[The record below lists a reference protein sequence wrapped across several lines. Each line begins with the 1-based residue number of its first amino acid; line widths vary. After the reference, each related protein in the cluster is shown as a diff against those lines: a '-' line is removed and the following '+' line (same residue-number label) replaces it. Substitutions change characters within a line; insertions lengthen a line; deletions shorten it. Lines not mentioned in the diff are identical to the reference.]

1 MSARIALVYVE
12 AGFGPKVMAR
22 RLEASLAKAG
32 HASCVISLRQLIPPW
47 LHALLLDQYRN
58 ECLQQSDSLSR
69 WHLQP
74 WRFAWL
80 YRALGL
86 LHRPTPAARH
96 SLSRVRVA
104 MATSYLAAF
113 FLIDLRRRLGLQ
125 FKVVGLLGDYCTS
138 AGWRLPVDA
147 LVTPRLVSN
156 ATLDW
161 LQARNIALLPLGIP
175 LDEHEYH
182 PPPEAGH
189 LLVTGG
195 GWGLGGAYDC
205 LEHALQHCA
214 VRRVIALCGDNPSL
228 LEHLG
233 QRHACSIKAGRLL
246 LLPSQPNLGPLY
258 ARSWAVLSKPG
269 GLTLSEAAQH
279 GCPLLLA
286 KPITEHERR
295 NAVHFLAHGAALD
308 ATSPQKLAEALSS
321 LAHKRTQLSDS
332 ARSLIEADA
341 TRTITSNLLTLEQA
355 FNVDD

>member
-12 AGFGPKVMAR
+12 AGAGPQVMAR
-22 RLEASLAKAG
+22 RLEANLTKAG
-32 HASCVISLRQLIPPW
+32 HTSCVISLRQLIPTW
-47 LHALLLDQYRN
+47 LHTLLLDQYRN
-58 ECLQQSDSLSR
+58 ECQQQRDNLSR

-86 LHRPTPAARH
+86 LHRPTPTAH
-96 SLSRVRVA
+96 QSLGQVRVA

-125 FKVVGLLGDYCTS
+125 FKVMGVLGDYCTS
-138 AGWRLPVDA
+138 AGWRLPLDA
-147 LVTPRLVSN
+147 LVTPRLTNN

-161 LQARNIALLPLGIP
+161 LRARNITLLPLGIP
-175 LDEHEYH
+175 LDEHQH
-182 PPPEAGH
+182 RPPPEAGH

-205 LEHALQHCA
+205 LEQALAHPA
-214 VRRVIALCGDNPSL
+214 VKRVTALCGDNPAL

-233 QRHACSIKAGRLL
+233 QRHASSIKAGRLL
-246 LLPSQPNLGPLY
+246 LLPSQPTLGPLY
-258 ARSWAVLSKPG
+258 TRSWAVLSKPG

-295 NAVHFLAHGAALD
+295 NAAHFLAHGAALD
-308 ATSPQKLAEALSS
+308 ATTPQKLAEALSS
-321 LAHKRTQLSDS
+321 LSNKRSQLSDS
-332 ARSLIEADA
+332 ARSLIDADA
-341 TRTITSNLLTLEQA
+341 TRTITANLLTLEQTL
-355 FNVDD
+355 NVDN